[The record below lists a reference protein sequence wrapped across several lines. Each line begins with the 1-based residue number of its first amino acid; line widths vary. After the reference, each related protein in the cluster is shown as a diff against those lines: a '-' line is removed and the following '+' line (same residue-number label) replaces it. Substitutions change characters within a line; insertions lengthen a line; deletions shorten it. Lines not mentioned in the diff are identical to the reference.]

1 MARFDIGGAAS
12 RPTDFEAAMRDRDIR
27 KELEPQMGATRREQ
41 PAPRPMEVER
51 AYTAAPAPMR
61 QEAMTSQ
68 IDELPLPMQT
78 VKWESRFDKAG
89 NPIVYK
95 LPAGDMGGNFE
106 ISGINDRYHPEAFK
120 AISSLPPEQRA
131 EAAAE
136 YVRAYTA
143 PLVSQLP
150 KPMQAFTQDLAFN
163 RGLGGATRYLQQ
175 GLNALGQNVSVDGRL
190 GPKTIQAIQSVQ
202 PRALMQAASQAQI
215 EDEYRR
221 AELDPR
227 RKKFIQGLESRV
239 RNRFATLGQI

>member
-1 MARFDIGGAAS
+1 MARFDIGPATS
-12 RPTDFEAAMRDRDIR
+12 RPTGFEAAMRNRDIR

-51 AYTAAPAPMR
+51 DYTAAPAPIR

-163 RGLGGATRYLQQ
+163 RGLGGATRYIQE
-175 GLNALGQNVSVDGRL
+175 GLKSLGQNVSVDGRF
-190 GPKTIQAIQSVQ
+190 GPQTLQAIQNVQ
-202 PRALMQAASQAQI
+202 PRALMQAASLAQSN
-215 EDEYRR
+215 DEARR
-221 AELDPR
+221 AEEDPR
-227 RKKFIQGLESRV
+227 RLKFKAGLDARI
-239 RNRFATLGQI
+239 RNRLAIFGQG